1 MLSPPAIQSQ
11 LNQRHKLVREVSGL
25 AKLCL
30 FGVPIYV
37 LRIPVSGFS
46 HQFAVNLKSL
56 RTIFSYYYNN
66 YFHSATNFR
75 MALEIKRKDERSFP
89 LLLVSWRAMTN
100 TRSQVKT
107 WQPTEG
113 ETRRLLRLRNRNRVV
128 LHRQFRR
135 WVETKNAKSLTPEEL
150 EDIRLQMKGQKQSA
164 YDQAKEATAGS
175 RIHIS
180 SLDSSWS

>member
-1 MLSPPAIQSQ
+1 
-11 LNQRHKLVREVSGL
+11 
-25 AKLCL
+25 
-30 FGVPIYV
+30 
-37 LRIPVSGFS
+37 
-46 HQFAVNLKSL
+46 
-56 RTIFSYYYNN
+56 
-66 YFHSATNFR
+66 
-75 MALEIKRKDERSFP
+75 MALEIKGKDERSFP
-89 LLLVSWRAMTN
+89 LLLVFWRAMTN

-107 WQPTEG
+107 RQPTED
-113 ETRRLLRLRNRNRVV
+113 ETWRLLRLRNRNRVA

>member
-1 MLSPPAIQSQ
+1 
-11 LNQRHKLVREVSGL
+11 
-25 AKLCL
+25 
-30 FGVPIYV
+30 
-37 LRIPVSGFS
+37 
-46 HQFAVNLKSL
+46 
-56 RTIFSYYYNN
+56 
-66 YFHSATNFR
+66 
-75 MALEIKRKDERSFP
+75 
-89 LLLVSWRAMTN
+89 MTN

-107 WQPTEG
+107 RQPTSD
-113 ETRRLLRLRNRNRVV
+113 ETRRLLGLRNRNRVA